1 MGDGMDDESKH
12 MRMPVVNTL
21 RKSPFEGLY
30 LHSEK
35 VKECIATLDEALR
48 AYCEEN
54 YDEFKV
60 LTKKVVELE
69 GEADQIKGNIRNHLP
84 RFIFMPVD
92 KSNFLMLLRE
102 EDQILDYAED
112 TAIWLDFRY
121 TGIPDSI
128 KEDFMAHADKVV
140 ECVEVLQKAMNN
152 VRDLLE
158 TSFSRKEREQT
169 KKLIHEIHKKEYEA
183 DLLERELTKKI
194 FALESEL
201 DPISIFH
208 LVKVVDIIAQIAN
221 HAENAGDRI
230 RAMIA
235 K

>member
-1 MGDGMDDESKH
+1 MEKESKLG
-12 MRMPVVNTL
+12 RVPAAATL

-35 VKECIATLDEALR
+35 VRECITTLDEALR
-48 AYCEEN
+48 AYCKGD
-54 YDEFKV
+54 YDKFMV
-60 LTKKVVELE
+60 LSKKVGELE
-69 GEADQIKGNIRNHLP
+69 GEADKIKGNTRNHLP

-92 KSNFLMLLRE
+92 KADFLMLLRE
-102 EDQILDYAED
+102 EDKILDYAED
-112 TAIWLDFRY
+112 TAIWLDFRR
-121 TGIPDSI
+121 TPIPDSI
-128 KEDFMAHADKVV
+128 KEDFMAHADKVM
-140 ECVEVLQKAMNN
+140 ECVEVLQKAMQNL
-152 VRDLLE
+152 RDLLE
-158 TSFSRKEREQT
+158 TSFSKKEREQT
-169 KKLIHEIHKKEYEA
+169 KKLIREIHRKEYEA

-201 DPISIFH
+201 DPVSIFH

>member
-1 MGDGMDDESKH
+1 MEKESKH
-12 MRMPVVNTL
+12 VRIPVANTL
-21 RKSPFEGLY
+21 RRSPFEGLY
-30 LHSEK
+30 LHAEK

-48 AYCEEN
+48 AYCEGN
-54 YDEFKV
+54 YDDFKA
-60 LTKKVVELE
+60 LTKKVAELE

-92 KSNFLMLLRE
+92 KADFLMLLRE

-112 TAIWLDFRY
+112 TAVWLDFRR
-121 TGIPDSI
+121 TPIPESI
-128 KEDFMAHADKVV
+128 KDDFMAHADKVV
-140 ECVEVLQKAMNN
+140 ECVEILQKAMEN

-194 FALESEL
+194 FALEKEL

>member
-1 MGDGMDDESKH
+1 MDDEGKH
-12 MRMPVVNTL
+12 MRVPVANTF

-30 LHSEK
+30 RHSEK
-35 VKECIATLDEALR
+35 VKECIATLAEALR
-48 AYCEEN
+48 AYCNED
-54 YDEFKV
+54 YDEFHRLSKR
-60 LTKKVVELE
+60 VVELE

-92 KSNFLMLLRE
+92 KADFLMLLRE

-112 TAIWLDFRY
+112 TAIWLDFRH
-121 TGIPDSI
+121 TPIPESI
-128 KEDFMAHADKVV
+128 KKDFMIHADKVV
-140 ECVEVLQKAMNN
+140 ECVDVLQKVMQN

-183 DLLERELTKKI
+183 DLLERDLTKKI
-194 FALESEL
+194 FALEKEL
-201 DPISIFH
+201 DPVSIFH

>member
-1 MGDGMDDESKH
+1 MDKETKH
-12 MRMPVVNTL
+12 MRMPVGNTL

-30 LHSEK
+30 LHAEK

-48 AYCEEN
+48 AYCDGN

-60 LTKKVVELE
+60 LTQKVAELE
-69 GEADQIKGNIRNHLP
+69 GEADQIKGNVRNHLP

-92 KSNFLMLLRE
+92 KSDFLMLLRE
-102 EDQILDYAED
+102 EDKILDYAED
-112 TAIWLDFRY
+112 TALWLDFRR
-121 TGIPDSI
+121 TPIPDSI
-128 KEDFMAHADKVV
+128 KKDFIAHADKVV
-140 ECVEVLQKAMNN
+140 ECVEILQKAMQN

-158 TSFSRKEREQT
+158 TSFSKKEREQT
-169 KKLIHEIHKKEYEA
+169 KVLVHEIHRKEYEA

-221 HAENAGDRI
+221 AAENAGDRI

>member
-1 MGDGMDDESKH
+1 MDKESKH

-21 RKSPFEGLY
+21 RRSPFEGLY

-35 VKECIATLDEALR
+35 VKECIATLEEALR
-48 AYCEEN
+48 AYC
-54 YDEFKV
+54 DEDYEKFHVQSRKV
-60 LTKKVVELE
+60 IELE

-92 KSNFLMLLRE
+92 KADFLMLLRE

-112 TAIWLDFRY
+112 TAVWLDFRH
-121 TGIPDSI
+121 TPIPDSI
-128 KEDFMAHADKVV
+128 KGDFMAHADKVV
-140 ECVEVLQKAMNN
+140 ECVDVLQKAMEN

-158 TSFSRKEREQT
+158 TSFARKEREQT
-169 KKLIHEIHKKEYEA
+169 KKLIHEIHQKEYEA
-183 DLLERELTKKI
+183 DLLERQLTKKI
-194 FALESEL
+194 FALEKEL

>member
-1 MGDGMDDESKH
+1 MDKESKH
-12 MRMPVVNTL
+12 MRVPVANTL

-35 VKECIATLDEALR
+35 VKECISTLDEALR
-48 AYCEEN
+48 AYCEGDYEK
-54 YDEFKV
+54 FH
-60 LTKKVVELE
+60 LQIKKVIELE
-69 GEADQIKGNIRNHLP
+69 GEADQIKGNTRNHLP

-92 KSNFLMLLRE
+92 KADFLMLLRE
-102 EDQILDYAED
+102 EDKILDYAED
-112 TAIWLDFRY
+112 TSVWLDFRH
-121 TGIPDSI
+121 TPIPESI

-140 ECVEVLQKAMNN
+140 ECVEILQKAMQNL
-152 VRDLLE
+152 RDLLE

-169 KKLIHEIHKKEYEA
+169 KKLIHEIHQKEYEA
-183 DLLERELTKKI
+183 DLLERTLTKKI

-201 DPISIFH
+201 DPVSIFH

-230 RAMIA
+230 RGMIA

>member
-1 MGDGMDDESKH
+1 MDKESKH
-12 MRMPVVNTL
+12 MRMPVANTL

-30 LHSEK
+30 LHAEK

-48 AYCEEN
+48 AYCDED
-54 YDEFKV
+54 YDNFHIQS
-60 LTKKVVELE
+60 KKVIELE

-92 KSNFLMLLRE
+92 KADFLMLLRE

-112 TAIWLDFRY
+112 TAIWLDFRH
-121 TGIPDSI
+121 TPIPDSI
-128 KEDFMAHADKVV
+128 KGDFMAHADKVV
-140 ECVEVLQKAMNN
+140 ECVEVLQKVMQN

-183 DLLERELTKKI
+183 DLLERDLTKKI
-194 FALESEL
+194 FALETEL
-201 DPISIFH
+201 DPVSIFH

>member
-1 MGDGMDDESKH
+1 MEKESKLG
-12 MRMPVVNTL
+12 RVPAAATL

-35 VKECIATLDEALR
+35 VRECIATLDEALR
-48 AYCEEN
+48 AYCEED
-54 YDEFKV
+54 YDKFNE
-60 LTKKVVELE
+60 LAKKVIELE
-69 GEADQIKGNIRNHLP
+69 GEADQIKGNTRNHLP

-92 KSNFLMLLRE
+92 KADFLMLLRE
-102 EDQILDYAED
+102 EDKILDYAED
-112 TAIWLDFRY
+112 TAVWLEFRH
-121 TGIPDSI
+121 TPIPDSI
-128 KEDFMAHADKVV
+128 KGDFMAHADKVV
-140 ECVEVLQKAMNN
+140 ECVEILQKSMQNL
-152 VRDLLE
+152 RDLLE

-169 KKLIHEIHKKEYEA
+169 KKLIHEI
-183 DLLERELTKKI
+183 
-194 FALESEL
+194 L
-201 DPISIFH
+201 DPVSIFH

>member
-1 MGDGMDDESKH
+1 MEKETKH
-12 MRMPVVNTL
+12 MRMPVGNTL

-30 LHSEK
+30 LHAEK

-48 AYCEEN
+48 AYCEGN
-54 YDEFKV
+54 YDKFNT

-92 KSNFLMLLRE
+92 KADFLMLLRE
-102 EDQILDYAED
+102 EDKILDYAED
-112 TAIWLDFRY
+112 TAIWLDFRH
-121 TGIPDSI
+121 TSIPESI
-128 KEDFMAHADKVV
+128 KDDFMAHADKVV
-140 ECVEVLQKAMNN
+140 ECVDVLQKAMQN

-158 TSFSRKEREQT
+158 TSFSKKEREQT
-169 KKLIHEIHKKEYEA
+169 KILIRQIHRKEYEA

-201 DPISIFH
+201 DPVSIFH

-221 HAENAGDRI
+221 AAENAGDRI